1 VRLFAALGCS
11 AQPFVARLTLKLL
24 AHHLKS
30 GGALRAQAAQTGLY
44 PLQSAT
50 PAFAVRL
57 TTSKAVHHAPRFCS
71 PVHWHMAWR
80 YTATQTCLWSR
91 SGMDHATDPTSAA
104 WRAAPC
110 SPSQRRTCG
119 PACAL
124 HISNASQCCTAA
136 CRSAGVETATAS
148 TRSTPFLAA

>member
-11 AQPFVARLTLKLL
+11 VQPSVARLTLTVL
-24 AHHLKS
+24 AHQLKS
-30 GGALRAQAAQTGLY
+30 GGALRAQAAQTELN
-44 PLQSAT
+44 PLQSTT

-57 TTSKAVHHAPRFCS
+57 TTSKAVHHAPRFRS
-71 PVHWHMAWR
+71 PAHWHMAWR

-91 SGMDHATDPTSAA
+91 SGTQHATDPTSAA
-104 WRAAPC
+104 WRAAPR

-136 CRSAGVETATAS
+136 CRSAGVGTATAS